1 MGNVLRRFGDYYF
14 NREGNIENMLNVSG
28 TTTEAAGRPIKTAI
42 IEDQNDIREGLA
54 SLIGF
59 TPGFKCTGSY
69 QSMEEALDKIRRDIP
84 DVVLSDIGLPGMDG
98 IQGIKILKER
108 YPKLLILMITVYDD
122 DERIFD
128 ALCAGANG
136 YLLKRTAPMRLLE
149 SLREAV
155 DGGSPMSPEVASKV
169 IRLFREFRPPERADY
184 DLTPHEVRLL
194 KLLVEGHNYN
204 TAAKELKCSVNTVK
218 FYIKRIYEK
227 LQVHSK
233 SEAVAK
239 ALKERLID

>member
-1 MGNVLRRFGDYYF
+1 MNTLQ
-14 NREGNIENMLNVSG
+14 ESAAKEIVS
-28 TTTEAAGRPIKTAI
+28 PIKTAI
-42 IEDQNDIREGLA
+42 IEDQDDIREGLA

-108 YPKLLILMITVYDD
+108 YPKMLILMITVYDD

-136 YLLKRTAPMRLLE
+136 YLLKRIPPMRLLE

-169 IRLFREFRPPERADY
+169 IRLFREFRPPETVDY
-184 DLTPHEVRLL
+184 DLTPHELRLL

-204 TAAKELKCSVNTVK
+204 TAAKELKNSVNTVK

-239 ALKERLID
+239 ALKERLLD

>member
-1 MGNVLRRFGDYYF
+1 MRNVLL
-14 NREGNIENMLNVSG
+14 ESMTEK
-28 TTTEAAGRPIKTAI
+28 TTDPIKTAI
-42 IEDQNDIREGLA
+42 IEDQDEIREGLA

-69 QSMEEALDKIRRDIP
+69 RSMEEALDRIKMNIP

-98 IQGIKILKER
+98 IQGIKMLKDR
-108 YPKLLILMITVYDD
+108 YPNMLILMITVYDD

-136 YLLKRTAPMRLLE
+136 YLLKRIPPMRLLE

-169 IRLFREFRPPERADY
+169 IRLFREFRPPEAVDY

-204 TAAKELKCSVNTVK
+204 TAAKELKNSINTVK

-239 ALKERLID
+239 ALKERLLD

>member
-1 MGNVLRRFGDYYF
+1 
-14 NREGNIENMLNVSG
+14 MLNAVVKTMTE
-28 TTTEAAGRPIKTAI
+28 TTNSPIRTAI

-59 TPGFKCTGSY
+59 TPGFTCTGSY
-69 QSMEEALDKIRRDIP
+69 QSMEEAIDRIKMNLP

-98 IQGIKILKER
+98 IQGIKILKEK
-108 YPKLLILMITVYDD
+108 YPQMLILMITVYDD

-136 YLLKRTAPMRLLE
+136 YLLKRTSPMRLLE

-169 IRLFREFRPPERADY
+169 IRLFREIRPPESVDY

-194 KLLVEGHNYN
+194 KLLVDGHNYN
-204 TAAKELKCSVNTVK
+204 TAAKELKSSVNTVK

-239 ALKERLID
+239 ALKERLLE